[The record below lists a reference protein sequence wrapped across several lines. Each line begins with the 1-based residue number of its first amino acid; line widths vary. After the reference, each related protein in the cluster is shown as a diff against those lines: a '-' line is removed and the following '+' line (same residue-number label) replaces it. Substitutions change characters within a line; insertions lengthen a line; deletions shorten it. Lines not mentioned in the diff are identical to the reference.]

1 MGVGSLV
8 VGLIVGGALGA
19 LLIHFWTRNRQLG
32 ALGSLALEREQER
45 GRSARQ
51 LAEKE
56 EALKQTEK
64 HAKAE
69 RDDLNARLIESTAE
83 LRAKNDEVVRL
94 SRALSQEQEHG
105 RGLARQLTEQ
115 KAELEQL
122 QARMTTEFENI
133 ANRLLAERGKE
144 LNVQQQEKLGDILK
158 PLQERIKDFE
168 EKVQKAYDEEGR
180 QRFALKS
187 EIGRLVEQNQR
198 LSQEA
203 DNLTKAL
210 KGDTQAQGAWGE
222 MILEKLLESSGLVA
236 GQEYTMQSSTT
247 LDDGSRLRPDAVVM
261 LPEGKH
267 LIIDSKVSL
276 VNYERF
282 TAADPS
288 ERDALLVRHVESLR
302 AHARDLSGKDYKHGE
317 LVKNGERGVWS
328 EPLLPGKYAF
338 NTYAG
343 KIIQVPTTN
352 FILKWITA
360 QVGSHRFDENL
371 AEVSLI
377 TKDAFEPSLPLSVV
391 VHIDYRKAPLV
402 IQRFGDIRRLVE
414 QTLDPMISAY
424 FKNVAQ
430 TRTLIQLLQDRSE
443 IQAIAG
449 SEMRSKFEHYNLEL
463 EEVLIGTPGSAK
475 GDTHIEVILA
485 QLRERQIAEE
495 QVATYALKEKAATK
509 ERELNEAQA
518 LKLSEK
524 IKALDVAAKSCTE
537 VSQWASEEDGPC
549 VDTIARID
557 EYLAAMR
564 G

>member
-302 AHARDLSGKDYKHGE
+302 AHARDLSGKDYTK
-317 LVKNGERGVWS
+317 LYGVNS
-328 EPLLPGKYAF
+328 VDFVLMFVPIEPAFLLA
-338 NTYAG
+338 
-343 KIIQVPTTN
+343 
-352 FILKWITA
+352 
-360 QVGSHRFDENL
+360 
-371 AEVSLI
+371 
-377 TKDAFEPSLPLSVV
+377 
-391 VHIDYRKAPLV
+391 
-402 IQRFGDIRRLVE
+402 
-414 QTLDPMISAY
+414 
-424 FKNVAQ
+424 
-430 TRTLIQLLQDRSE
+430 
-443 IQAIAG
+443 
-449 SEMRSKFEHYNLEL
+449 
-463 EEVLIGTPGSAK
+463 
-475 GDTHIEVILA
+475 
-485 QLRERQIAEE
+485 LRERPEIFQEAYDRQVVMVTHSTLMATLRTVHGIWKNERVARNHMEIADRAGKLYDKFIGFTDDLIKVGN
-495 QVATYALKEKAATK
+495 QLK
-509 ERELNEAQA
+509 QA
-518 LKLSEK
+518 KGSYDDAMNKLSEGSGNLVRRVEELK
-524 IKALDVAAKSCTE
+524 KLGAKTNKGQNAALLARAL
-537 VSQWASEEDGPC
+537 EEQNLLEP
-549 VDTIARID
+549 
-557 EYLAAMR
+557 
-564 G
+564 